1 MHPEVISNKP
11 GKCPARKRNR
21 LTNINVCPVLRG
33 KDTFEIQS
41 NQKGNC
47 PKCGMTLIKKD
58 TRSINKIR
66 RHKIPALG
74 IGMGLMMVGMLFFI
88 IKCKYQTN

>member
-33 KDTFEIQS
+33 KDTFHYAKSDCIDH
-41 NQKGNC
+41 
-47 PKCGMTLIKKD
+47 LIPDLMFTHKD
-58 TRSINKIR
+58 DLCHIS
-66 RHKIPALG
+66 
-74 IGMGLMMVGMLFFI
+74 
-88 IKCKYQTN
+88 Y